1 MNYPTTSNITSIDA
15 YKKYGVLKSQ
25 ARFAVI
31 NVLNLY
37 RNYRSI
43 LAYYKCLHWTPTYTL
58 EAIHNGTIVRD
69 GITFC
74 VVFHG
79 CTRYDITK
87 AKEVLLSF
95 RTVKPEYDLAP
106 YVLVKPYTA
115 SKRIEGDL

>member
-1 MNYPTTSNITSIDA
+1 MNYSNTSNISSIDA

-43 LAYYKCLHWTPTYTL
+43 LSYYKCLHWTPAYTL
-58 EAIHNGTIVRD
+58 ESMKNGTITRD
-69 GITFC
+69 GITFT

-95 RTVKPEYDLAP
+95 RAVKPEYDLVP
-106 YVLVKPYTA
+106 YVLVKPYNK
-115 SKRIEGDL
+115 SKGIIL

>member
-1 MNYPTTSNITSIDA
+1 MNYPTSNNISSIDA

-43 LAYYKCLHWTPTYTL
+43 LAYYKCLHWTPQYTI
-58 EAIHNGTIVRD
+58 ASMKNGTIVRD
-69 GITFC
+69 GITFT

-87 AKEVLLSF
+87 HKGEVLLSF
-95 RTVKPEYDLAP
+95 RAVKPEYDLVP
-106 YVLVKPYTA
+106 YVLVKPYSTA
-115 SKRIEGDL
+115 NKKGEL